1 MNKLRAL
8 TDHLKSFNLV
18 LPEQFD
24 SWVTDA
30 SQELIW
36 KPEGNGM
43 YMGDMSYTGHLSMD
57 DFNGHPARLMALL
70 GSWLE
75 AHDDDRDDLPAP
87 VLSIDVTD
95 LAQDLADVNIS
106 VQFIEAQYLA
116 EDPNGEIE
124 AYGKRWSTIPYE
136 LWIAEQGEVVR
147 ND

>member
-75 AHDDDRDDLPAP
+75 ANDDDRDDLPAP

-95 LAQDLADVNIS
+95 LAQDLADVTIS
-106 VQFIEAQYLA
+106 VQFVEAQFLA
-116 EDPNGEIE
+116 EDPDGEIE
-124 AYGKRWSTIPYE
+124 ACGKRWSTIPYE